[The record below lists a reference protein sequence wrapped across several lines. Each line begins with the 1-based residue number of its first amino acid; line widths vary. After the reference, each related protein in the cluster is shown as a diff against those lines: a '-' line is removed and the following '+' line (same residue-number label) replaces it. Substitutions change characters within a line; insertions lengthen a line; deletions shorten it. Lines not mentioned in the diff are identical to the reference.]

1 MRVLLVCDSSL
12 DKESLQQLLQE
23 HGNTLVATIRP
34 SDNLLVIGGA
44 SKPGAIIVFVKKHDR
59 QLFEQLEKLEQI
71 HACPVIVFSQ
81 KSSEEFARESVK
93 AGISAYIVDGFS
105 PDRLKPIVEIAVARF
120 KKTRELQDRLMRTR
134 EALSDRK
141 LIDKAKVY
149 LIEQKGMTEDQAYQM
164 LRRTAA
170 NQNMR
175 IGDLAKNIVSVVE
188 VLNK

>member
-34 SDNLLVIGGA
+34 SDNLLVIGSA